1 MPLEGVAK
9 GINYAMIITTCNGL
23 WRYQIGDTVEFTS
36 LAPYKIRIA
45 GRTRHYI
52 NAFGEEV
59 IVDNAE
65 TALKAAC
72 DATGARISDY
82 TAGPIYM
89 NGRSKGSHQW
99 VVEFDTPPDD
109 AERFTDT
116 LDRALQSVNS
126 DYEAKRFKDTT
137 LMRPTLTVV
146 PPGHVLPLDEKPRQG
161 GRAEQGSPPV
171 QRPYLHRPTD
181 RRRTF
186 ERPEMKRP
194 TNAVLLGPA
203 HPYRGGLADFDHLL
217 ARALNRAGM
226 PLPAPIRSRCN
237 TRPSCFRARASLPTR
252 QPRKGSTSRAY

>member
-1 MPLEGVAK
+1 
-9 GINYAMIITTCNGL
+9 MIITTCNGL

-36 LAPYKIRIA
+36 LAPYKIRIT

-52 NAFGEEV
+52 NAFGEEI

-82 TAGPIYM
+82 TAGPVYM
-89 NGRSKGSHQW
+89 HGRSKGSHQW

-146 PPGHVLPLDEKPRQG
+146 PPGTFYRWMKSRGKAGGQNKVPRLFNDRTYIDQLIADE
-161 GRAEQGSPPV
+161 
-171 QRPYLHRPTD
+171 
-181 RRRTF
+181 
-186 ERPEMKRP
+186 
-194 TNAVLLGPA
+194 
-203 HPYRGGLADFDHLL
+203 
-217 ARALNRAGM
+217 
-226 PLPAPIRSRCN
+226 RSN
-237 TRPSCFRARASLPTR
+237 DP
-252 QPRKGSTSRAY
+252 K

>member
-1 MPLEGVAK
+1 METYTASEGFFAIQNAPASDDLLLMLDYGVYYEFLPVRDLDDPSRAVPLEGVAK

-36 LAPYKIRIA
+36 LAPYKIRIT

-82 TAGPIYM
+82 TAGPVYM

-146 PPGHVLPLDEKPRQG
+146 PPGTFYRWMKSRGKAGGQNKVPRLFNDRTYIDQLIADEHSNDPK
-161 GRAEQGSPPV
+161 
-171 QRPYLHRPTD
+171 
-181 RRRTF
+181 
-186 ERPEMKRP
+186 
-194 TNAVLLGPA
+194 
-203 HPYRGGLADFDHLL
+203 
-217 ARALNRAGM
+217 
-226 PLPAPIRSRCN
+226 
-237 TRPSCFRARASLPTR
+237 
-252 QPRKGSTSRAY
+252 